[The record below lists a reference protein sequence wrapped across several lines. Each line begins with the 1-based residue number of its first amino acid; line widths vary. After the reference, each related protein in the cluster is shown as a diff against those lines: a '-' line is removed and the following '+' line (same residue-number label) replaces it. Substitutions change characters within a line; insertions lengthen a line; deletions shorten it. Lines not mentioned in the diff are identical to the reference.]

1 MVAIS
6 NNTEYDVVRIS
17 MGIPA
22 ASGWRC
28 YLFGTGP
35 NKGIVY
41 EPAMGQVPNWF
52 RRTMQFLLL
61 GHRWEK
67 QEIRIST
74 IHFPPI
80 K

>member
-6 NNTEYDVVRIS
+6 NNKDYDVVKIS
-17 MGIPA
+17 MTAPA
-22 ASGWRC
+22 PGNWRC

-35 NKGIVY
+35 NKGIVF
-41 EPAMGQVPNWF
+41 EPALGGVPNWF

-61 GHRWEK
+61 GHRWVK
-67 QEIRIST
+67 QEIKIST